1 MIVQNKGENI
11 MSTATV
17 KGQYSRDEAGIR
29 ALIETVHKAHHGKD
43 AAAIVAPYAHDAA
56 VFSLAPPLSH
66 IGMDLEE
73 KQAWLDTWEGP
84 IDLESRDL
92 SFSTL
97 TSWLAVPRERAE
109 SSNRVLIIVGI
120 ISCLKLSH

>member
-1 MIVQNKGENI
+1 

-17 KGQYSRDEAGIR
+17 KGHYSRDEADIR
-29 ALIETVHKAHHGKD
+29 ALIDTVHKAHHSKD
-43 AAAIVAPYAHDAA
+43 AAAIVAPYARDAA

-84 IDLESRDL
+84 ID
-92 SFSTL
+92 
-97 TSWLAVPRERAE
+97 
-109 SSNRVLIIVGI
+109 
-120 ISCLKLSH
+120 SCPATAL